1 MSKPKPNYL
10 KVTMGDQRRKLIEQ
24 LAKQEKRSLSSMVVV
39 LVDEAL
45 AARGLQVPEEE
56 EEQ

>member
-1 MSKPKPNYL
+1 
-10 KVTMGDQRRKLIEQ
+10 MGDQRRKLIEQ
-24 LAKQEKRSLSSMVVV
+24 LAKQETRSLSSMVVV

-56 EEQ
+56 EH